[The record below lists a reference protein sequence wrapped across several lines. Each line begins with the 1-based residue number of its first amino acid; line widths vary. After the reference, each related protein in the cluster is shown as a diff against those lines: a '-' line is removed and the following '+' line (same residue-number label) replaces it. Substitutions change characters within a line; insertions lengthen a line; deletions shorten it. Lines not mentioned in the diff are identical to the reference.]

1 MAQTKEQAFAL
12 GQSIAGLS
20 SLFSKENKVSNLQKD
35 ALNYQLP
42 NSNTPAAASQVRT
55 QKDLDAM
62 KSMFF
67 FNKIVDSAD
76 SAIQAMRDS
85 KVSVKGRAEEK
96 DVVGNKT
103 IQSALEGTVAD
114 LMQKNNG
121 LFDGDTRETI
131 SNIMNS
137 DKLYKTAES
146 AITFR
151 NEYRKLD
158 QNLKAAGGIVN
169 SELIDQFHKVN
180 NMGVAMVNDPDSD
193 IGASVMRGY
202 ASLLSGIGDQI
213 SAVSTLANKVQTV
226 SQRRAGFNG
235 KPIGRDNAID
245 IAAIM
250 STAGDIT
257 PLIKDFHPEVQRN
270 LLELR
275 ADPTGFVSRNSKNLA
290 ARKKEFRGRVVKEVN
305 NLLKV
310 TRRKMLQ
317 AIQTYLVQYLATA
330 EPILLFRKSIIAT
343 AMNNVNNIYAAI
355 DLNDGDMIGTPD
367 GKYMAK
373 VNGQVNVYTLQQLE
387 AAGVSP
393 TTVNN
398 LNTVSGNNDS
408 SVNVAQSEDNVN
420 AVNPTPVAP
429 EPEAA
434 ESSSTGFTG
443 FFNGVVSDID
453 SLISQ
458 GVKKDPTLAKV
469 VAGVEGAMN
478 EIKRSLPLLVIPDE
492 DISSLSSIAGEITR
506 TIMGPL
512 GSLGGEMIKNRD
524 INPDNAEEKIALRGA
539 KNAIEDFASIVKT
552 LSGMKVGNNVKGSR
566 TYKGN
571 KVVNRVKQ
579 GRIDAAG
586 RVQLSAFEAISSAAG
601 TRYESRAIRGVKSLV
616 KKYRFSNEAEL
627 NRLGRF
633 FTWLADNNQ
642 AGELRSNP
650 IDKYDRYIIDV
661 DNKR

>member
-310 TRRKMLQ
+310 TGENVASDTDIFG
-317 AIQTYLVQYLATA
+317 AISGNSRTDSVIPQ
-330 EPILLFRKSIIAT
+330 SIIAT

-434 ESSSTGFTG
+434 ESTSTGFTG

-506 TIMGPL
+506 TLLGPL

-586 RVQLSAFEAISSAAG
+586 RVQLSAFEAIRSAAG